1 MLVGIMNVMKTKS
14 WGITHNIFDDIIL
27 ISIYGIFKR
36 DILKAY
42 LSKILQ
48 GKRTVNSFIFQMNVI
63 YVPTENDF
71 SELIE
76 CVRHL
81 TVIKR
86 IAIIAAAKFQETKA
100 ESSLGYLIPE
110 NMRVKIC
117 FDGHSAID
125 WAIK

>member
-1 MLVGIMNVMKTKS
+1 MKTES
-14 WGITHNIFDDIIL
+14 WGITHNIVDDIIL
-27 ISIYGIFKR
+27 IRIYGMFNR
-36 DILKAY
+36 DIFKAY

-48 GKRTVNSFIFQMNVI
+48 GKRTVKSFIFQMNFI

-86 IAIIAAAKFQETKA
+86 IAIIAATKLQA
-100 ESSLGYLIPE
+100 AITESSFDYIISE
-110 NMRVKIC
+110 NTRVKIC
-117 FDGHSAID
+117 SDGHSAID